1 MGRKIIR
8 SYECNYESILLY
20 CIFSRIVKLLL
31 LFFQTDVSSKQ
42 TFLKLK
48 TDIESGTLNADEL
61 KELSKASEKDEMHA
75 AIVEENRRYT
85 ETCKAK

>member
-1 MGRKIIR
+1 M
-8 SYECNYESILLY
+8 
-20 CIFSRIVKLLL
+20 FSKTTRL
-31 LFFQTDVSSKQ
+31 FQTDVASKQ

-48 TDIESGTLNADEL
+48 TDIESGTLNAEEL
-61 KELSKASEKDEMHA
+61 KELTKTSEKDEMHT